1 MKFAKTHTSLTV
13 KQLLAYHQ
21 QGKLNLNPGFQR
33 QSVWKPTDQRLLIDT
48 LLRGMPL
55 PNLFFWERKVGNKI
69 IYDVIDGK
77 QRIEA
82 LLAFAQQRV
91 MPLTLKFDPEGD
103 PDWANQDGDTWSW
116 KELQEYENKVAKKFL
131 NYEFPVVQI
140 AGSLPEVEKVFVR
153 INSTGKQ
160 LSAQEVRNAK
170 WYQNSPLLVAAHGIA
185 KTAKYDK
192 YFVEMG
198 VLSEAQLSRM
208 KAIELIVELM
218 LTIQKEDVLDRKKS
232 IDKVMAV
239 DTINGN
245 TLKRLTREVKSMM
258 DLMKSLFPD
267 LKTSRFSKASD
278 FYSLF
283 FVMWK
288 LKRDGYVAKD
298 PDAAQLS
305 FLVLNELGLE
315 IAQYRT
321 QQRAGQPCKLEG
333 DAKAYFQT
341 IMEGTDSAVNRRARN
356 KIIEDLLTP
365 IYKRKDPNRAFSKEQ
380 KQLLW
385 GQKRDLRC
393 PGPDCNVILDW
404 RDVHVDHVMP
414 HSKGGATTIENGRL
428 LCSKCNLAKGAKLPK
443 MQGQ

>member
-1 MKFAKTHTSLTV
+1 MKFVKKHTSLTV

-33 QSVWKPTDQRLLIDT
+33 RSVWKPADQRLLIDT
-48 LLRGMPL
+48 LLRDMPL
-55 PNLFFWERKVGNKI
+55 PNLFFWERKAGNKI
-69 IYDVIDGK
+69 VYDVIDGK

-82 LLAFAQQRV
+82 LLAFAHQRIK
-91 MPLTLKFDPEGD
+91 PLALKFDPEGD
-103 PDWANQDGDTWSW
+103 PDWVNQDVHTWSW
-116 KELQEYENKVAKKFL
+116 KELQAYESKVTRNFL

-140 AGSLPEVEKVFVR
+140 AGTLPEVEKVFVR
-153 INSTGKQ
+153 INSTGTQ
-160 LSAQEVRNAK
+160 LTSQEVRNAK
-170 WYQNSPLLVAAHGIA
+170 WYKNSPLLVAAHEIA
-185 KTAKYDK
+185 KTPRYEK

-218 LTIQKEDVLDRKKS
+218 LSIQKEDVLDRKKS

-239 DTINGN
+239 DSINGN

-258 DLMKSLFPD
+258 DLIKSMFPD
-267 LKTSRFSKASD
+267 LKTSRFSKSSD

-288 LKRDGYVAKD
+288 LSRDGYVVKD
-298 PDAAQLS
+298 SDSAQLS
-305 FLVLNELGLE
+305 FLVLNDLGLE

-321 QQRAGQPCKLEG
+321 QQRAGEPYKLEG
-333 DAKAYFQT
+333 NAKAYFQT
-341 IMEGTDSAVNRRARN
+341 ITEGTDSAVNRRARN
-356 KIIEDLLTP
+356 KIIEDLLLP

-404 RDVHVDHVMP
+404 RDIHVDHVMP